1 METTLFDELDDVRPI
16 YSRQTV
22 NESFEYA
29 LDSVRV
35 HPDEVGIDVFLT
47 LFKEKMN
54 EYLYS
59 QEIRTYETT

>member
-1 METTLFDELDDVRPI
+1 MDTNVFDELDDVRPI
-16 YSRQTV
+16 YSRQMV
-22 NESFEYA
+22 NEGFEYA

-47 LFKEKMN
+47 LFKEKMT

-59 QEIRTYETT
+59 QEQKTYE